1 MKAFIGKTWLAAYA
15 NDNDAFIPEVWA
27 QESLMILEA
36 NMVAANLIHR
46 DFESDIASFG
56 DVVNTRKPTAFT
68 AQRKK
73 DTEDVTIQDA
83 TSTNI
88 PVKLDQHWHT
98 SFLIRDGEESKS
110 FEDLA
115 SFYLVPALSSIAQAI
130 DELVLAQAYRF
141 IPAGYVAGKLGTAVS
156 KSTIITAREQLNAN
170 KVPMS
175 DRRFIVNSSMEGD
188 LLNVGEFTKANEV
201 GDDGSALREGSLGR
215 KMGFDFFMDQNSP
228 SVASGSTTT
237 AGAVNYG
244 SGYAAGTTS
253 IAMDGLSGAI
263 TAGTWCTIAGDM
275 TPQKVTGSTGGATP
289 TQITISPGL
298 KNAVVDDAVITFYTP
313 GAIDYSAGYDAYD
326 TQTLTIDGF
335 SVAPKTGQLITLDA
349 AAPTQNTIYGAMST
363 PTTTSLTLDRALNAA
378 VSDND
383 VVGVGPAGEFGFAF
397 HRNALT
403 LVTRPLA
410 TPRSGLGA
418 VSAVANY
425 NGLSVRV
432 TFTYNGTK
440 QGTLVTVDILGG
452 IEVLDI
458 NKGCIILG

>member
-1 MKAFIGKTWLAAYA
+1 MESFVSKIWISAYA
-15 NDNDAFIPEVWA
+15 NDNDAFVPEIWA

-46 DFESDIASFG
+46 DFEPNIAQFG
-56 DVVNTRKPTAFT
+56 DVVNTRKPTEFT
-68 AQRKK
+68 AKRKK
-73 DTEDVTIQDA
+73 DSDEVTIQDA

-98 SFLIRDGEESKS
+98 SFMIKDGEESKS

-130 DELVLAQAYRF
+130 DELVMAQAYRF
-141 IPAGYVAGKLGTAVS
+141 IPAGYVAGKLGTAIG
-156 KSTIITAREQLNAN
+156 KSTIISAREQLNGN
-170 KVPMS
+170 KVPMG
-175 DRRFIVNSSMEGD
+175 DRRFLINTSMEGD
-188 LLNVGEFTKANEV
+188 LLNVGEFTKANEL

-215 KMGFDFFMDQNSP
+215 KFGFDFFMDQNAP
-228 SVASGSTTT
+228 SVGTGSTTT
-237 AGAVNYG
+237 AGAVNNG
-244 SGYAAGTTS
+244 SGYAAGSTT
-253 IAMDGLSGAI
+253 ITMDGKSGAI

-275 TPQKVTGSTGGATP
+275 TPQKVTGSVGGATP

-298 KNAVVDDAVITFYTP
+298 KSAVVDDAVITFYTP
-313 GAIDYSAGYDAYD
+313 GAVDYTAGYDAGD
-326 TQTLTIDGF
+326 TQDITINGF
-335 SVAPKTGQLITLDA
+335 SVAPKVGQLITLDA

-363 PTTTSLTLDRALNAA
+363 PTTTNLTVDRALYAGVANAA
-378 VSDND
+378 

-418 VSAVANY
+418 MSAVANY

-458 NKGCIILG
+458 KKGCLILG